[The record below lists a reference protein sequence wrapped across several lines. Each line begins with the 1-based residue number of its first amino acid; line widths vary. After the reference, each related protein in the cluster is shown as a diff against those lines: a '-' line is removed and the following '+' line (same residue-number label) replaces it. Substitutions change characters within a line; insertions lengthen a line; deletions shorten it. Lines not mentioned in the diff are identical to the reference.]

1 VTILDATVMT
11 TMKQIDYTRCW
22 ANCLGD
28 CDGGISR
35 EHIVSEC
42 LFDSAVKVKGLPWC
56 KDKEKEVGI
65 GSLTSKILC
74 RHHNQSLSTVDGA
87 AKQTLAT
94 LREASDLWLRRK
106 DVVTKSWSFKPHYT
120 TDMLLLERWCLK
132 TLINVNL
139 NRKPSL
145 PFDAQGSLMP
155 TKDLVRIAFGLE
167 RFTPP
172 MGLYR
177 IAVNGEATSIGDK
190 HIHLVTKSRN
200 DILAGAE
207 FKLWGLPFFL
217 SLVPQPIRWEGGR
230 LMRGQHK
237 QWFCT
242 RDRKQRNVQSHL
254 MTFTYPNE
262 AIQIS

>member
-1 VTILDATVMT
+1 M
-11 TMKQIDYTRCW
+11 
-22 ANCLGD
+22 
-28 CDGGISR
+28 
-35 EHIVSEC
+35 
-42 LFDSAVKVKGLPWC
+42 
-56 KDKEKEVGI
+56 
-65 GSLTSKILC
+65 LT
-74 RHHNQSLSTVDGA
+74 Q
-87 AKQTLAT
+87 

-106 DVVTKSWSFKPHYT
+106 DVVTKTWSFKPHYT
-120 TDMLLLERWCLK
+120 TDLLLLERWCLK

-155 TKDLVRIAFGLE
+155 TEGLVKIAFGLE

-177 IAVNGEATSIGDK
+177 IAVDGDSAEIGDE

-200 DILAGAE
+200 DILAAAE

-217 SLVPQPIRWEGGR
+217 SLVPEPIRRGGGH

-242 RDRKQRNVQSHL
+242 RDRKQRPVQSHL
-254 MTFTYPNE
+254 MTFTYPKN
-262 AIQIS
+262 